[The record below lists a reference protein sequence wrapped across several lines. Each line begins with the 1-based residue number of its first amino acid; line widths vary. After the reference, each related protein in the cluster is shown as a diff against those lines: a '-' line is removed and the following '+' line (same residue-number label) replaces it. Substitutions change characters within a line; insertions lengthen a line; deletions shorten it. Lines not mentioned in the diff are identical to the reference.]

1 MIVLKEATAGIKI
14 VAENRKARHD
24 YHIHESYE
32 TGLVLTGT
40 EVKSLRAGKA
50 NLKDAYARIEK
61 AELMLHNVHISPYD
75 QGNRFNHEPLR
86 TRKLLMHRSEIDKL
100 IGKTQEKGYTLVPL
114 KIYFTHG
121 MAKLQLGLATGKKN
135 YDKRQDAAERD
146 AKREIDRAF
155 RDRQRE

>member
-1 MIVLKEATAGIKI
+1 MKEATGIKI
-14 VAENRKARHD
+14 ITENRKARHD

-32 TGLVLTGT
+32 AGIVLTGT

-50 NLKDAYARIEK
+50 NLKDAYARIEHS
-61 AELMLHNVHISPYD
+61 ELMLHNVHISPYD
-75 QGNRFNHEPLR
+75 PGNRFNHEPLR

-100 IGKTQEKGYTLVPL
+100 VGKTQEKGFALVPL
-114 KIYFTHG
+114 KLYFVHG

-135 YDKRQDAAERD
+135 YDKRQDMAERD

-155 RDRQRE
+155 RERQKE